1 MFKES
6 LIVIVFM
13 IIIYQIYLN
22 YFDLN
27 NITTNENKNK
37 VEEKSEED
45 NNDISKAHQLPTG
58 ILTNSKK
65 IQKSKKK
72 FKSVEFQKEFVHPLY
87 GKPSKLTDNG
97 YLFDSNIPKP
107 WTYIIFNNNSIPNH
121 HYVVSL
127 VPLLKSSDRTSILNV
142 IGLWVNFLKTNQ
154 VDLMFNGQTFDLL
167 IPSQDEEFALT
178 ICNLII
184 NNIKGNLTINNIVDN
199 NLIQISMQK
208 IKKYTVIKN
217 KIVEQILENLNDDS
231 HLITLS
237 EGFTNSAENNGILE
251 YNEDLAMSDNNE
263 DHKIQRENNLE
274 IYENKEN
281 TTLNQPINEPVE
293 SINTDGILGYT
304 NNFVSNE
311 ASKEGLSAFEQT
323 SGTTAFSFI

>member
-1 MFKES
+1 
-6 LIVIVFM
+6 
-13 IIIYQIYLN
+13 
-22 YFDLN
+22 
-27 NITTNENKNK
+27 
-37 VEEKSEED
+37 
-45 NNDISKAHQLPTG
+45 
-58 ILTNSKK
+58 
-65 IQKSKKK
+65 
-72 FKSVEFQKEFVHPLY
+72 
-87 GKPSKLTDNG
+87 
-97 YLFDSNIPKP
+97 
-107 WTYIIFNNNSIPNH
+107 
-121 HYVVSL
+121 
-127 VPLLKSSDRTSILNV
+127 
-142 IGLWVNFLKTNQ
+142 
-154 VDLMFNGQTFDLL
+154 
-167 IPSQDEEFALT
+167 
-178 ICNLII
+178 
-184 NNIKGNLTINNIVDN
+184 
-199 NLIQISMQK
+199 MQK

-274 IYENKEN
+274 KYESIVKHNTNKTSFYENKEN
-281 TTLNQPINEPVE
+281 TTLNQHINEPVE